1 MRKETYMQK
10 IDEILSQAYLWRK
23 EKKSVAIA
31 TVVST
36 WGSSPRPVGSQM
48 VVSEKLE
55 ILGSVSGGCIESSVI
70 AEAQEII
77 KTGKPKLLKFG
88 VSNSEAWEVGLTCG
102 GKVEVYVEKI
112 GENDW
117 KTKPLK

>member
-1 MRKETYMQK
+1 MKE

-48 VVSEKLE
+48 VVNEKLE
-55 ILGSVSGGCIESSVI
+55 ILGSVSGGCIESFVI

-112 GENDW
+112 GEND
-117 KTKPLK
+117 

>member
-1 MRKETYMQK
+1 MQK

-48 VVSEKLE
+48 VVNEKLE

-112 GENDW
+112 GEND
-117 KTKPLK
+117 

>member
-1 MRKETYMQK
+1 MQK

-112 GENDW
+112 GEND
-117 KTKPLK
+117 

>member
-1 MRKETYMQK
+1 MQK

-48 VVSEKLE
+48 VVREKLE

-112 GENDW
+112 GEND
-117 KTKPLK
+117 

>member
-1 MRKETYMQK
+1 MKE

-48 VVSEKLE
+48 VVNEKLE

-112 GENDW
+112 GEND
-117 KTKPLK
+117 

>member
-1 MRKETYMQK
+1 MKN
-10 IDEILSQAYLWRK
+10 IDEILSQASIWRK
-23 EKKSVAIA
+23 TNRNVALA

-48 VVSEKLE
+48 VINDKLE

-88 VSNSEAWEVGLTCG
+88 VSNSEAWDVGLTCG
-102 GKVEVYVEKI
+102 GKVEVYLEKI
-112 GENDW
+112 GEND
-117 KTKPLK
+117 

>member
-1 MRKETYMQK
+1 MEEIDK
-10 IDEILSQAYLWRK
+10 ILNQSSLWRK
-23 EKKSVAIA
+23 NNKKVALA

-48 VVSEKLE
+48 AINEDLE
-55 ILGSVSGGCIESSVI
+55 ILGSVSGGCIEGTVI
-70 AEAQEII
+70 AEAQEIM

-102 GKVEVYVEKI
+102 GKIEVFIENI
-112 GENDW
+112 GEND
-117 KTKPLK
+117 

>member
-1 MRKETYMQK
+1 M
-10 IDEILSQAYLWRK
+10 
-23 EKKSVAIA
+23 
-31 TVVST
+31 
-36 WGSSPRPVGSQM
+36 
-48 VVSEKLE
+48 
-55 ILGSVSGGCIESSVI
+55 GSVSGGCIESAVI

-112 GENDW
+112 GEND
-117 KTKPLK
+117 